1 MESPD
6 VHVLSRIDWQFWC
19 TFTLRREVRNRVS
32 ASMWAN
38 WLRNLSQWS
47 GVERRK
53 LLWVRRRELGETT
66 SRLHFH
72 ALLAGLPN
80 WMKTE
85 TTAFSLKNG
94 WESVGGGMSRVYLYE
109 GDLSALGY
117 MAKGLER
124 DGAQQYEA
132 RKFGY
137 STATVMLSEGLHA
150 TLSQKRVRYR
160 AMQASSRQTPPR
172 GTG

>member
-6 VHVLSRIDWQFWC
+6 VHLLGRIDWQFWC
-19 TFTLRREVRNRVS
+19 TFTLRREVRNRVQ
-32 ASMWAN
+32 ASMWAK
-38 WLRNLSQWS
+38 WLRNLSVWGQVKR
-47 GVERRK
+47 GN

-72 ALLAGLPN
+72 ALVAGLPAS
-80 WMKTE
+80 MKTE
-85 TTAFSLKNG
+85 STAFALKNG
-94 WESVGGGMSRVYLYE
+94 WESVGGGMARVYLYQ
-109 GDLSALGY
+109 GSLPALEY
-117 MAKGLER
+117 MIKGLER

-132 RKFGY
+132 RKFGR
-137 STATVMLSEGLHA
+137 ADTVTLSEGLLA

-160 AMQASSRQTPPR
+160 AKFASSRQTLTE